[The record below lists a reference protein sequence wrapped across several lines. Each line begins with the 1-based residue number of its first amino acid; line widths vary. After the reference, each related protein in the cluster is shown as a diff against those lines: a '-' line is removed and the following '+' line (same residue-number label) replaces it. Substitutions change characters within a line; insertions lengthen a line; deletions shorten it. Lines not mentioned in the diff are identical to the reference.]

1 MGLPDMDGIR
11 VLVCL
16 KGEAD
21 TSPIPVMIYSG
32 RTDHD
37 ERIECFRLGA
47 DDYLEKPFDIDMV
60 FRRVEHHL
68 FKTSEAPRE
77 SGIIPLGPVELAR
90 RAK

>member
-1 MGLPDMDGIR
+1 
-11 VLVCL
+11 
-16 KGEAD
+16 
-21 TSPIPVMIYSG
+21 MIYSG